1 VSLVLVHL
9 LRNLWVFILFK
20 VAHPNSGKLSR
31 LRGFARSLPTLH
43 GDRGRTV
50 VDFMGWLSLLLA
62 SVLEH
67 CP

>member
-50 VDFMGWLSLLLA
+50 VDFMG
-62 SVLEH
+62 
-67 CP
+67 